1 MAPDGN
7 GIAAT
12 AIILLNG
19 NTGCIAGTRGTETA
33 TSTEEKKK
41 ESFEE
46 RGTWKRL
53 AFRVECL
60 EMRERKGD
68 PARHTGL
75 VLTAMVSFSC

>member
-1 MAPDGN
+1 MHSGDVRDRDSN
-7 GIAAT
+7 IY
-12 AIILLNG
+12 
-19 NTGCIAGTRGTETA
+19 RR
-33 TSTEEKKK
+33 KKK